1 MSFNFTAN
9 NTLFR
14 GIVCNSE
21 KDKIR
26 SATGEYAL
34 DYSKKT
40 LSVLLD
46 EVYNIDDVII
56 VDRNVYNIDSKCFD
70 NRHSIVLDATENNKV
85 IQTSLS
91 IIEHLHKT
99 KFTKLN
105 KLVVIGGGIIQDI
118 GGFAAAIF
126 KRGIPWILI
135 PTTILS
141 MTDSSI
147 GSKVSLNHISKNM
160 IGVFYPPKNVYV
172 SSFFLKTL
180 LPIDITSGLG
190 EALKLSIIGGNLTFD
205 SFMKSYENGDY
216 LEAIRIA
223 LSVKKPLIEHDE
235 FDMNER
241 KVLNYGHE
249 FGHAIECSTNYKV
262 PHGIGV
268 LFGIVIVNRI
278 FSPNK
283 FDHIENFIVRMIP
296 DSVKGLLID
305 KEDLFKHLSN
315 NKNNMGKEHCFITL
329 NSIGNT
335 SITYVEIET
344 IREKII
350 DALSGLFVFR

>member
-9 NTLFR
+9 NTLFK
-14 GIVCNSE
+14 GLICND
-21 KDKIR
+21 KQHKIR
-26 SATGEYAL
+26 SATGEYSL
-34 DYSKKT
+34 DYSEKT
-40 LSVLLD
+40 LSVLVD
-46 EVYNIDDVII
+46 EVYQPNDVII
-56 VDRNVYNIDSKCFD
+56 VDRNVYNIDNNCFD
-70 NRHSIVLDATENNKV
+70 DKHSIVLDATESNKV
-85 IQTSLS
+85 IETSLS
-91 IIEHLHKT
+91 IIQNLHES
-99 KFTKLN
+99 KFTKQN
-105 KLVVIGGGIIQDI
+105 KLIVIGGGIIQDI

-126 KRGIPWILI
+126 KRGITWVLM

-180 LPIDITSGLG
+180 LPIDIISGLG
-190 EALKLSIIGGNLTFD
+190 EALKLSIIGGNLTLD
-205 SFMKSYENGDY
+205 SFMKAYETGDH

-223 LSVKKPLIEHDE
+223 LSVKKVLIEHDE

-283 FDHIENFIVRMIP
+283 FDDIEKFILRMIP
-296 DSVKGLLID
+296 PSVKGLMID
-305 KEDLFKHLSN
+305 ESDLFKHLSN
-315 NKNNMGKEHCFITL
+315 NKNNMGKDHCFITL
-329 NSIGNT
+329 NSVGNT
-335 SITYVEIET
+335 TISYVEIDT
-344 IREKII
+344 IRTKIV
-350 DALSGLFVFR
+350 DAMSGLFVFR